1 MKNEIQN
8 LKQDNNAIKKSLEN
22 TTKEN
27 KNLSKIKEEITN
39 NYNIL
44 LNESDEIKNTLLKY
58 EEEFTNCQ
66 KNNSEYIRLK
76 SENLE
81 LNNNLEKQNNILI
94 NLQNDFNK
102 INQANT
108 ELNKHNEKLIKKN
121 QQIKRELFH
130 KKNELENVNNKM
142 NINFNDIKE
151 NNDLLL
157 KEKEDLIINMKNIE
171 EKIIKLSEV
180 KDNQKIEIESLNK
193 IIKTKNEEILKYLKE
208 IENLKNNNIFNV
220 FNNNNEKMSSDINLD
235 LIINNVQNELKKKN
249 KLIED
254 LKAQNVKLIKENE
267 YQENTINDY
276 KIKENANKKELNDI
290 SNEYKKYKEQID
302 RLNTFIKQKELEIYS
317 FKNNEKSY
325 NKIIDL
331 SFQSIKQFI
340 NKLKNYED
348 FKEEDEMYINFDMNN
363 KNNSENA
370 LFIRPLKEFVGK
382 MAEENL
388 NTNSNNYY
396 NGNNV
401 PLIEKIKKINI
412 FTNIIPFE
420 INVLYNKIK
429 TLQQENKVLLNI

>member
-420 INVLYNKIK
+420 KNVLYNKIK
-429 TLQQENKVLLNI
+429 TLQQENLSFA